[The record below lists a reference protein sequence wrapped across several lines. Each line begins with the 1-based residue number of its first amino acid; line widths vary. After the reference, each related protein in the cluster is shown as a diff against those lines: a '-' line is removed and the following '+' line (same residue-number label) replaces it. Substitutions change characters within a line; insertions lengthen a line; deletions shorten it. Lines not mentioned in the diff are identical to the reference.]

1 MDWIHKF
8 QLFLFDFDGL
18 LVDTERLHYQAYI
31 EMMATQGHR
40 LTWSFSRFCEVA
52 HLNSVAI
59 KETLYADY
67 PELSPDWATLY
78 AEKKKAYLNLVT
90 SGNIELMPGAQ
101 SLLNALEQANIRRC
115 VATNSFRDQIELI
128 RAQIP
133 ALQTIPH
140 WVTREDYARPKPN
153 PDAYLKA
160 IELYGNPGDHI
171 IGFEDSLRGL
181 RALQATPALPILICS
196 ATHPLLQHV
205 SPKVY
210 RFDSLTAISL

>member
-196 ATHPLLQHV
+196 AALPVLQHV
-205 SPKVY
+205 SPKVS
-210 RFDSLTAISL
+210 RCDSLSEWAL